1 MRGQQTT
8 IFRRT
13 SSISPFVTSLLFR
26 QLSTDQLSGKQAKEN
41 KTRDYK
47 PIRTAIPS
55 HNIAWVFII
64 TKNVP
69 QIKSVELNPLLFSF
83 EEVKREVRGGVR
95 PGSVDHLNPIVL
107 PISIKAQPRME
118 ITLRKR
124 VLKSPKKGLVGRKS
138 AQQSSSIHTHHT
150 MFDLQTTINF
160 RMRAFLLLR
169 HAFLLSSRRERIFQ
183 TLFSISEA

>member
-1 MRGQQTT
+1 MCLKIQVSYPT
-8 IFRRT
+8 F
-13 SSISPFVTSLLFR
+13 SVKLHPLFFCI
-26 QLSTDQLSGKQAKEN
+26 Q
-41 KTRDYK
+41 
-47 PIRTAIPS
+47 
-55 HNIAWVFII
+55 
-64 TKNVP
+64 
-69 QIKSVELNPLLFSF
+69 
-83 EEVKREVRGGVR
+83 EVKHPWGVR

-107 PISIKAQPRME
+107 PISIMALPRME

-169 HAFLLSSRRERIFQ
+169 HAFLLSFRRERIFQ